1 MHLGALSPSCFDSF
15 LKPIK
20 AKMEV
25 YNAMVVPMT
34 YESWM
39 LIENKKARL
48 QATDKRIEK
57 DSRSDQAKI
66 V

>member
-1 MHLGALSPSCFDSF
+1 
-15 LKPIK
+15 
-20 AKMEV
+20 MEV

>member
-1 MHLGALSPSCFDSF
+1 
-15 LKPIK
+15 
-20 AKMEV
+20 MEV

-39 LIENKKARL
+39 LIEKKKARL

-57 DSRSDQAKI
+57 GSRSDQVIDCIRNNEIFQDIWLKR
-66 V
+66 